1 MKSILLLTDFSDNAF
16 LAAEYACMLARK
28 WKTEHLLIFYAD
40 QANTALESM
49 PTVAPGRE
57 ELRNET
63 IHTLEVWQE
72 SLRQLAGP
80 GIEVSFLM
88 EDTILESRINRICE
102 EKMIDLVVMGITGR
116 TGMEKLLIGSNA
128 IRVME
133 NIRYPLLIVPSE
145 TIVEY
150 PHKVVL
156 ATDLKDVKEK
166 MDTPLLSKILTALN
180 ADLSVV
186 NVSQSE
192 SDVTELRAQIGDTHT
207 LLDKFH
213 AKYHYINDPDIVTA
227 INDFTNEKE
236 AGLII
241 ALHRQQSGL
250 ASIFRK
256 SVTKRLAW
264 HSNIPV
270 MVLPVS

>member
-16 LAAEYACMLARK
+16 LAAEYACMLAKK

-49 PTVAPGRE
+49 PTVAAGRE

-63 IHTLEVWQE
+63 IHTLEVWQD

-128 IRVME
+128 IRVMG

-145 TIVEY
+145 TVVEY

-156 ATDLKDVKEK
+156 ATDLKDVREK
-166 MDTPLLSKILTALN
+166 MDTPLLLKVLDTLGS
-180 ADLSVV
+180 DLLVV
-186 NVSQSE
+186 NVSQAE
-192 SDVTELRAQIGDTHT
+192 GDVTGLRDQIGDTHS
-207 LLDKFH
+207 LLDKYH
-213 AKYHYINDPDIVTA
+213 ATYHYISDPDIVTG
-227 INDFTNEKE
+227 INDFTSEKE

-241 ALHRQQSGL
+241 ALHRHQNGL
-250 ASIFRK
+250 AAIFRK
-256 SVTKRLAW
+256 SVSKRLAW
-264 HSNIPV
+264 HSSIPV